1 MEIVRSIGKDQQII
15 INNILKL
22 HNNNQ
27 PIDLD
32 VTYSKGVFYKNGKVE
47 QPKFK
52 TDLQPQTEDTL
63 QASSDNLPFEDNSLK
78 CIMFDPPFMIGGKTY
93 KENKEG
99 SSIILKRF
107 SIYHSFDELKEHYY
121 KTLKELYR
129 ILDKDGIVIM
139 KLQNTISSGK
149 QYMSHFYTCK
159 SAIDVGFYIQDEF
172 ILESKS
178 KMTSFGGRWKTQKH
192 AMKYHSYFLVL
203 RKTNK
208 KINYEEV

>member
-1 MEIVRSIGKDQQII
+1 MEIIRSIGKDQQII

-78 CIMFDPPFMIGGKTY
+78 CTMFDPPFMIGGKTY

-159 SAIDVGFYIQDEF
+159 SAIDKR
-172 ILESKS
+172 LK
-178 KMTSFGGRWKTQKH
+178 
-192 AMKYHSYFLVL
+192 
-203 RKTNK
+203 
-208 KINYEEV
+208 